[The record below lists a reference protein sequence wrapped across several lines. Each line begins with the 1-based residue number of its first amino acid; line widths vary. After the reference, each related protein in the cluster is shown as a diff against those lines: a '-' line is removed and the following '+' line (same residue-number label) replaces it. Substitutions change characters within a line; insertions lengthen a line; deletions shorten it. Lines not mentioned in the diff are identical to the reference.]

1 MAAILNFRIF
11 RKIAKHKNAYRIFC
25 IKRPLPINRPP
36 PPPSSLPL
44 QSSYFGVL
52 HPSQQPTLLR
62 FRDSEKWCILVLPKR
77 ISLTRNK
84 ENKNKT
90 WQFWSQTH

>member
-1 MAAILNFRIF
+1 MQASV
-11 RKIAKHKNAYRIFC
+11 AYRIFC
-25 IKRPLPINRPP
+25 NKRPLPINRP

-90 WQFWSQTH
+90 W

>member
-1 MAAILNFRIF
+1 MGQTSEYNNII
-11 RKIAKHKNAYRIFC
+11 YRIFC
-25 IKRPLPINRPP
+25 NKRPLPINRP

-62 FRDSEKWCILVLPKR
+62 FWDSEKWCILVLPK
-77 ISLTRNK
+77 
-84 ENKNKT
+84 
-90 WQFWSQTH
+90 